1 MNLSLITLLLS
12 ITLLFLTA
20 CQPKTAYKTDETTMV
35 DSSFYYVQEDIS
47 DPFLDTVFQAPDKPI
62 DLKKEIYPPPLQK
75 PRFKEIEGFRV
86 QIFAGID
93 SINAIST
100 RAQTVKMTTDSV
112 YLFSEKGLLKIQV
125 GDYPYRYQAD
135 TVKEKFRRNGFPGAW
150 VILRPIFIPIDSAA
164 VDSLPSVQDA
174 PATIVGSAESATSG
188 KYKIQIIATGSEER
202 AGEIVA
208 NIKQTMNF
216 TAFYEKGGNLFKV
229 FVGYF
234 NDEDTARNAL
244 VKIRENGFPDAWLV
258 Y

>member
-1 MNLSLITLLLS
+1 MKILTLLLS
-12 ITLLFLTA
+12 TILLFIYA
-20 CQPKTAYKTDETTMV
+20 SCQPAKTVKTDETTMV

-62 DLKKEIYPPPLQK
+62 DLKKEIYPPPPQK

-100 RAQTVKMTTDSV
+100 RAQTVEMTTDSV

-164 VDSLPSVQDA
+164 VDSLSSAQDV

-188 KYKIQIIATGSEER
+188 KFKIQIIATGSEER
-202 AGEIVA
+202 AGEIVT

-216 TAFYEKGGNLFKV
+216 TAFYKKEGNLYKV

-234 NDEDTARNAL
+234 NDENAARNAL